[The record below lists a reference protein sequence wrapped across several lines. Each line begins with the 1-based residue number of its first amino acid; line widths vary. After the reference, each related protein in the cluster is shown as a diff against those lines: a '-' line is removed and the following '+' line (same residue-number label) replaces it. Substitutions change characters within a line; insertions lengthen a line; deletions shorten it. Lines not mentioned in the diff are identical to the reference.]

1 MRRIWRPQASSNVI
15 IAQTARRLMSS
26 SSSDTVTSGAD
37 SKILLSYLTRKS
49 GAPTVSTSS
58 LSSYYFSA
66 ISGGTATG
74 SSCSAESSSSKNV
87 LSTRPLDCQT
97 TCHVLCIL
105 VSDRSLPKQFSLRLL
120 QDVNA
125 GRATKS
131 QTQAVCVDLM
141 QQISYVD
148 EHIHLLIGESGSY
161 ASSSSSGTSLTVNA
175 TEKESLHTLWMLY
188 SELCGVMAAMVVSQ
202 TSSSSSSSEEMG
214 VGDSAVVS
222 EICHWTEEMC
232 RALRKAEGQSLFS
245 AQVALAAALPSLP
258 KADASAASKF
268 RLTVRQ
274 VYSKQATPI
283 DILRP
288 SAKVHFVTIVCL
300 PFMVSYVFA
309 AYVVPLYRR
318 TSLSMMVSVLVAV
331 CAVYMLIFQRRAPLP
346 ATQQVDVRKS
356 VSMPSNSHMLQR
368 LIADASTQEK

>member
-1 MRRIWRPQASSNVI
+1 MIV
-15 IAQTARRLMSS
+15 QTARMLMSS
-26 SSSDTVTSGAD
+26 SSGTVTSAAD
-37 SKILLSYLTRKS
+37 SKILLSYLTRKN

-66 ISGGTATG
+66 ISGGTSMG
-74 SSCSAESSSSKNV
+74 SSGSSGPSSSKNV

-97 TCHVLCIL
+97 TCHVLRIL

-141 QQISYVD
+141 EQISYVS
-148 EHIHLLIGESGSY
+148 EHVHHLLGDN
-161 ASSSSSGTSLTVNA
+161 ASNATSSPSGTSLTVNA
-175 TEKESLHTLWMLY
+175 TENESLHTVWMLY

-202 TSSSSSSSEEMG
+202 TVSSSSSEEMG
-214 VGDSAVVS
+214 VGDSAIVS
-222 EICHWTEEMC
+222 EICHWTEEIC
-232 RALRKAEGQSLFS
+232 RALRKAESQSLFS

-288 SAKVHFVTIVCL
+288 SAKVHFVTVVCL
-300 PFMVSYVFA
+300 PFMLSYVFA

-318 TSLSMMVSVLVAV
+318 TSISMMVSVLVAV
-331 CAVYMLIFQRRAPLP
+331 CAVYMLIFQRRALLPP
-346 ATQQVDVRKS
+346 ATQQVDVRKQ
-356 VSMPSNSHMLQR
+356 VSTPSNSHMLQR